1 MDNKLIDKLNSL
13 LKQVSLIKILEEK
26 YKVLHRGGSKYT
38 VQCPFHKD
46 GNESHPSMSVDDD
59 KGLYQCFTCGAKGNV
74 ITYLKEKENLSFKD
88 AINNLGKRFSIDVS
102 DFFSAEGNK
111 KAQIFDEAK
120 NINKLASIFFSSA
133 LLSKDKNNNYKYDYA
148 TKYLKKRKIPISI
161 VKEFKLGLAPPIWD
175 SLFKS
180 ISKSYK
186 NVSYQNL
193 LALGL
198 VRESRNKDGRY
209 FDNFINRIIFPIIN
223 HRGEIIGFGGRS
235 VDGSE
240 PKYLNSKE
248 SIVFKKKSVL
258 YGINV
263 TKNHIMQADSVILTE
278 GYMDVIGSYKSGV
291 CNVLATLG
299 TAITEFQM
307 KEIKKYTKN
316 IVLSLDNDD
325 AGIRATRMA
334 ILHALKEDL
343 NISVIDGI
351 NVKDLDEYFTLH
363 TKEEFDIVYSDKLN
377 WYDWI
382 IKKELNGE
390 ILNDLVPKRRLDIA
404 DIFHN
409 FLNAIESDTQKDIL
423 IRYISEK
430 LSIAYEA
437 FKNDYKRKFE
447 SSRSNNTQTNR
458 SKQSNIESKKN
469 DNNRLKYENSLI
481 YLLTLN
487 PSIISIAEKAID
499 PELIEKDL
507 AREYYL
513 RLLTLPIDASV
524 EDALNILGS
533 EKVSEQIL
541 LKRKFYEG
549 DIKEKLN
556 SLIIKIKDYDIYKKR
571 IELKQEKINI
581 PMETSEGF
589 EALCIR
595 AREIDSLKKEREKLY
610 EGNNI

>member
-447 SSRSNNTQTNR
+447 SSRSNNIQTNR